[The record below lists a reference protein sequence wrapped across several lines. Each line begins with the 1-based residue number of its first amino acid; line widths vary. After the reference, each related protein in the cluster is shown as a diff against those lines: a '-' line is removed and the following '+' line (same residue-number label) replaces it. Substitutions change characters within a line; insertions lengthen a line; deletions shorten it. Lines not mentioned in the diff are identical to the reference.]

1 VPSVSSV
8 VQRPRDASGIW
19 PGACPYRIVSAVTS
33 LRTSLPGL
41 AAFAASDHPLAGR
54 YVIEREIGSGGMAIV
69 VLATDLRHNRHVA
82 IKVLRAELSSTVNS
96 DRFVREIEIAAGL
109 THPHILPVHDSGA
122 EEGLLFY
129 VMPYVEGE
137 TLAVRIARE
146 GALSLDE
153 TMRLTRQIASALEYA
168 HGQGFVHRDI
178 KPENVLLPGGVAVVA
193 DFGLA
198 RALDSDSAG
207 LRITEGNMALGT
219 PTYLSPE
226 QALGANDVDARTD
239 QYSFACVVFEMLTGR
254 PPFDGRTMQA
264 MLAQHISKP
273 APKVSTITP
282 GIPSGIESTLD
293 RALAKHPGE
302 RFASVKEF
310 VDALDRAVVGSATG
324 LRKLIT
330 PARVAVAAVVVAVA
344 FGAGALLRTV
354 RTSIG
359 RVDLDDN
366 VIAVAPF
373 DVLGPSL
380 DLWREGLLDV
390 LARSLDGAGP
400 LRTVS
405 PTIVM
410 KTWKGGHADRTSAVD
425 LGRRNRAGIAVFGQ
439 IIAAGGDSVRAT
451 VALYDVRGDSAL
463 SSELEVLDAASRLDR
478 VADSIT
484 VRLLRTLSRTRR
496 ITGAPAASLGSHSV
510 VALKAFLR
518 GEQLYRRNDFAGAR
532 AEYQEAF
539 VADSTFALVSHRI
552 FDALRWLA
560 RGRGD
565 TLAVFA
571 RRAGSLNHGLA
582 LRDSLIILADSLR
595 PVQNEREAFDL
606 AALARARRRLSALE
620 RATSLYPGDP
630 EVWEEL
636 GQARAR
642 VLIAGSDPEATL
654 FAFERAIAADSLF
667 GPAYPNAI
675 HLRLMLRGGD
685 SALSLARRYLRLNQ
699 KDQRVPPQVE
709 MLSGSRTD
717 AALRRVVEK
726 FGPADA
732 RDAAFAVASW
742 PDPEE
747 TGVRL
752 LRLLVSQSQA
762 DADVFL
768 GAGLA
773 FRGHIHEAT
782 AVNDLRFRH
791 DIRGAADLLLYSRY
805 SLPDARA
812 LDSLVTIWTSH
823 ATPEAFPIAIARA
836 TDKGDSTLL
845 NRLASVSRQMASAS
859 TSAVDTLQWRYVEGL
874 ANAYLAL
881 VRADSTDAL
890 RRLVELPDSLAW
902 PSYATLNSVLLEAR
916 LLSQRARGAEAVA
929 LLGRHPV
936 STFGVNIWQ
945 AMWHLEMA
953 RAAASAG
960 DRPRARAA
968 FAFVSAAWSNADSPL
983 ARELATCAAELRRQ
997 GVL

>member
-1 VPSVSSV
+1 
-8 VQRPRDASGIW
+8 
-19 PGACPYRIVSAVTS
+19 
-33 LRTSLPGL
+33 
-41 AAFAASDHPLAGR
+41 
-54 YVIEREIGSGGMAIV
+54 MAIV
-69 VLATDLRHNRHVA
+69 VLATDLRHNRRVA
-82 IKVLRAELSSTVNS
+82 IKVLRSELSSSVNA
-96 DRFVREIEIAAGL
+96 DRFIREIEIAAGL

-122 EEGLLFY
+122 EEGLLYY

-198 RALDSDSAG
+198 RALDRDSAG

-226 QALGANDVDARTD
+226 QALGANDVDARAD

-282 GIPSGIESTLD
+282 SIPSGIELALD
-293 RALAKHPGE
+293 RALSKTPNE
-302 RFASVKEF
+302 RFGSVKEF
-310 VDALDRAVVGSATG
+310 VDALDRAVIGSATG

-330 PARVAVAAVVVAVA
+330 PARVAVAAVVVAAA
-344 FGAGALLRTV
+344 FAAGALLRTV

-373 DVLGPSL
+373 DVLGASL

-405 PTIVM
+405 PSIVM
-410 KTWKGGHADRTSAVD
+410 KTWKGHADRTSAVE

-463 SSELEVLDAASRLDR
+463 SSELEVRDAASRLDR

-518 GEQLYRRNDFAGAR
+518 GEQLYRRNDFAAAR
-532 AEYQEAF
+532 LAYQEAF
-539 VADSTFALVSHRI
+539 AADSTFALVSHRI
-552 FDALRWLA
+552 FDALRWPPV

-565 TLAVFA
+565 SVAAFA
-571 RRAGSLNHGLA
+571 LRAGALNHGLA

-595 PVQNEREAFDL
+595 PVRNDRDFDL
-606 AALARARRRLSALE
+606 AVLARARRRLAALE

-654 FAFERAIAADSLF
+654 FAFERAIAVDSLF

-685 SALSLARRYLRLNQ
+685 SALALARRYLRINQ
-699 KDQRVPPQVE
+699 KDERVPPQVE
-709 MLSGSRTD
+709 ILSGGRTD
-717 AALRRVVEK
+717 AALQRIVDK
-726 FGPADA
+726 FGPGDA
-732 RDAAFAVASW
+732 IDAAFAVASW

-747 TGVRL
+747 SGVRL
-752 LRLLVSQSQA
+752 LRLLVSHGQS
-762 DADVFL
+762 DAQVFL
-768 GAGLA
+768 GATLR
-773 FRGHIHEAT
+773 FRGHIREAT
-782 AVNDLRFRH
+782 GINDLGYRH
-791 DIRGAADLLLYSRY
+791 SLNGSPDLLVYSRY
-805 SLPDARA
+805 SSADAQV
-812 LDSLVTIWTSH
+812 LDSLLASWTGS
-823 ATPEAFPIAIARA
+823 ANAEAFPIAIARA
-836 TDKGDSTLL
+836 AEKGDSVLL
-845 NRLASVSRQMASAS
+845 QRLASAS
-859 TSAVDTLQWRYVEGL
+859 TRMVAASLHALDSLQWRYVSGL
-874 ANAYLAL
+874 ASAYLAL
-881 VRADSTDAL
+881 DRADSAAAL
-890 RRLVELPDSLAW
+890 SEFRALPDSLAW
-902 PSYATLNSVLLEAR
+902 PRATLSSVMLEAR
-916 LLSQRARGAEAVA
+916 LLSRRGQGAEAVA
-929 LLGRHPV
+929 LLARHPV
-936 STFGVNIWQ
+936 STFGVSFWQ
-945 AMWHLEMA
+945 ALWHLEMA
-953 RAAASAG
+953 RAAAVARDG
-960 DRPRARAA
+960 PRARAA
-968 FAFVSAAWSNADSPL
+968 FAFASAAWSNADPPL
-983 ARELATCAAELRRQ
+983 AREIADCAAELRRQ
-997 GVL
+997 GVM

>member
-19 PGACPYRIVSAVTS
+19 PGACPCRIVSAVTS

-96 DRFVREIEIAAGL
+96 DRFIREIEIAAGL

-198 RALDSDSAG
+198 RALDRDSGAM
-207 LRITEGNMALGT
+207 RITDGNMAVGT

-226 QALGANDVDARTD
+226 QALGANDVGARSD

-273 APKVSTITP
+273 APKVSTITA

-293 RALAKHPGE
+293 RALSKLPGE

-330 PARVAVAAVVVAVA
+330 PSRVAVAAVVVAVA
-344 FGAGALLRTV
+344 FAAGALLRTV

-463 SSELEVLDAASRLDR
+463 SSELEVRDAASRLDR

-518 GEQLYRRNDFAGAR
+518 GEQLYRRNDFVGAR
-532 AEYQEAF
+532 AAYQEAF

-552 FDALRWLA
+552 YDALRWLA
-560 RGRGD
+560 RGQGD
-565 TLAVFA
+565 SLTVFA

-595 PVQNEREAFDL
+595 PPGNDRPVFDL
-606 AALARARRRLSALE
+606 AELARARRRIAALE
-620 RATSLYPGDP
+620 RATTLYPGDP

-642 VLIAGSDPEATL
+642 ILISGSDPEATL

-685 SALSLARRYLRLNQ
+685 SALSLARRYLRIHP
-699 KDQRVPPQVE
+699 KDPRVTPQVE
-709 MLSGSRTD
+709 ILTGSRSD
-717 AALRRVVEK
+717 AALRQIVDK
-726 FGPADA
+726 YGAADA
-732 RDAAFAVASW
+732 RDAAFAVASR

-752 LRLLVSQSQA
+752 LRLLVSHGQS
-762 DADVFL
+762 DAQIFL
-768 GAGLA
+768 ASALR
-773 FRGHIHEAT
+773 FRGHIREAT
-782 AVNDLRFRH
+782 GVNDLPFRH
-791 DIRGAADLLLYSRY
+791 DINGASDLLLISRY
-805 SLPDARA
+805 SPMDARA
-812 LDSLVTIWTSH
+812 LDSLVAIWTSGPR
-823 ATPEAFPIAIARA
+823 AEAFPIAIARA
-836 TDKGDSTLL
+836 ADKGDSLAL
-845 NRLASVSRQMASAS
+845 RRLASVSEQMASRS
-859 TSAVDTLQWRYVEGL
+859 VQGLDTLKWRYTEGL
-874 ANAYLAL
+874 AIAFLELA
-881 VRADSTDAL
+881 RADSGAAV
-890 RRLVELPDSLAW
+890 RAFRALPDSIAWANPTLA
-902 PSYATLNSVLLEAR
+902 SVMIEAR
-916 LLSQRARGAEAVA
+916 LLSQRGQGAEAVA
-929 LLGRHPV
+929 LLARHPF
-936 STFGVNIWQ
+936 STFGVSIWQ
-945 AMWHLEMA
+945 AIWHLEMA
-953 RAAASAG
+953 RAAAVAG
-960 DRPRARAA
+960 DGPRARAA
-968 FAFVSAAWSNADSPL
+968 FAFVSAAWIHADPPL
-983 ARELATCAAELRRQ
+983 ARELADCAAELRRRAMM
-997 GVL
+997 

>member
-1 VPSVSSV
+1 
-8 VQRPRDASGIW
+8 
-19 PGACPYRIVSAVTS
+19 VTS

-41 AAFAASDHPLAGR
+41 AAFTAPDHPLAGR

-137 TLAVRIARE
+137 TLAARIARE

-198 RALDSDSAG
+198 RALDRDSGAM
-207 LRITEGNMALGT
+207 RITDGNMAVGT

-226 QALGANDVDARTD
+226 QALGANDVDARSD

-264 MLAQHISKP
+264 MFAQHISKP
-273 APKVSTITP
+273 APKITAITP

-330 PARVAVAAVVVAVA
+330 PSRVAVAAVVVAVA
-344 FGAGALLRTV
+344 FAAGALLRTV

-463 SSELEVLDAASRLDR
+463 SSELEVRDAASRLDR

-532 AEYQEAF
+532 AAYQEAF
-539 VADSTFALVSHRI
+539 VADSMFALVSHRI
-552 FDALRWLA
+552 FDAMRWTA
-560 RGRGD
+560 RGQGD
-565 TLAVFA
+565 SVAVFA
-571 RRAGSLNHGLA
+571 RRAGALNRGLA
-582 LRDSLIILADSLR
+582 LRDSLIIVADSLR
-595 PVQNEREAFDL
+595 PARYEGFLDL
-606 AALARARRRLSALE
+606 SALARARRRLSALE
-620 RATSLYPGDP
+620 RATALYPGDP

-642 VLIAGSDPEATL
+642 VLTAGSDPEATL
-654 FAFERAIAADSLF
+654 LAFERAIAADSLF

-709 MLSGSRTD
+709 ILSSGRSD
-717 AALRRVVEK
+717 AALRQIVEK
-726 FGPADA
+726 FGPAAA

-742 PDPEE
+742 PDREE
-747 TGVRL
+747 TAVRL
-752 LRLLVSQSQA
+752 LRLLVSKGQP
-762 DADVFL
+762 DAQVFF
-768 GAGLA
+768 GAALR
-773 FRGHIHEAT
+773 FRGHIREAT
-782 AVNDLRFRH
+782 TVSDLGYRH
-791 DIRGAADLLLYSRY
+791 DLLNGAPDLLLYSRN
-805 SLPDARA
+805 SAADARA
-812 LDSLVTIWTSH
+812 LDSLLAIWTTQ
-823 ATPEAFPIAIARA
+823 ARGEAFPIAMARA
-836 TDKGDSTLL
+836 ADKGDSVALHQM
-845 NRLASVSRQMASAS
+845 ASVSRQMVSRS
-859 TSAVDTLQWRYVEGL
+859 VQSLDTLQWRYVEGL

-881 VRADSTDAL
+881 VRTDSVAAL
-890 RRLVELPDSLAW
+890 SAFRALPDSLAW
-902 PSYATLNSVLLEAR
+902 PYAILGSVMLQAR
-916 LLSQRARGAEAVA
+916 LLSERGRGPEALA
-929 LLGRHPV
+929 LLARHPV
-936 STFGVNIWQ
+936 STFGVSIWQ
-945 AMWHLEMA
+945 AIWHLETA
-953 RAAASAG
+953 RAAAVAG
-960 DRPRARAA
+960 DGPRARAA
-968 FAFVSAAWSNADSPL
+968 FAFVSAAWSNADPSL
-983 ARELATCAAELRRQ
+983 ARELADCAAELRRH
-997 GVL
+997 GVM